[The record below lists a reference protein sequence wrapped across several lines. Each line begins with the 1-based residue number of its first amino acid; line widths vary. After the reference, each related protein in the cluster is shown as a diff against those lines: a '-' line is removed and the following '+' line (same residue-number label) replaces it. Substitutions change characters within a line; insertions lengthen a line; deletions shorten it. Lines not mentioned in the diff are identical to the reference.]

1 MAVCAVTSW
10 EISTYTCTSF
20 RAIRSFPGIKSATL
34 TWWLF
39 GPTVRLH
46 RSPYAVEIFPLKA
59 RNARNA
65 SLMRVCHPSPLARS
79 AAITS
84 ASNRTLTA
92 SLVTSFCFS
101 WDGLGGA
108 QQSTLAYE
116 LAKNCPTWL
125 VPGTHADPAAHV
137 PHRLQLPGLPY
148 FRPSLLVSSRL
159 HPESEDFK
167 IDEMLHAACASMAG
181 LVSVLAIC
189 HLDIVRSLS
198 LRRPVRNVQRR
209 RQRAQALR
217 HSCQGRVLPHAS
229 CPRRERLHS
238 IFPWLLRA

>member
-1 MAVCAVTSW
+1 MAVFAVTSW
-10 EISTYTCTSF
+10 KISTYTCTNF

-46 RSPYAVEIFPLKA
+46 RSPYGVESFPLKA

-65 SLMRVCHPSPLARS
+65 SLMRVCHTSPLARS

-92 SLVTSFCFS
+92 SLVASFCFPR
-101 WDGLGGA
+101 DGLGGA
-108 QQSTLAYE
+108 QQSALAYE
-116 LAKNCPTWL
+116 PAKNCPPWL

-148 FRPSLLVSSRL
+148 FRPSFWCL
-159 HPESEDFK
+159 HGSTPNQEISK
-167 IDEMLHAACASMAG
+167 SMRCCTPPA
-181 LVSVLAIC
+181 
-189 HLDIVRSLS
+189 
-198 LRRPVRNVQRR
+198 RR
-209 RQRAQALR
+209 RLVGVC
-217 HSCQGRVLPHAS
+217 SCNMPFRYRQIAFLAAARSECSKAS
-229 CPRRERLHS
+229 AKGSSSSSLMPRPRPAPCQLS
-238 IFPWLLRA
+238 TA